1 MNRLFLVLFFKDHLI
16 FPNLEKI
23 NESHK
28 IGIVHFST
36 QRFFF
41 LRKKVNEQVSGM
53 LSNFYRTKEHNSII
67 IKVPLPIRSIICY
80 PTGK

>member
-28 IGIVHFST
+28 MGIVHFST
-36 QRFFF
+36 QRFF
-41 LRKKVNEQVSGM
+41 LKKKANEQVSVM
-53 LSNFYRTKEHNSII
+53 LSIFYRTKEHNSII
-67 IKVPLPIRSIICY
+67 IGVPLPIR
-80 PTGK
+80 

>member
-28 IGIVHFST
+28 IGIVYFFT
-36 QRFFF
+36 QRFF
-41 LRKKVNEQVSGM
+41 LRKEVNEQVSVM
-53 LSNFYRTKEHNSII
+53 LSVSYSTKEHNSVII
-67 IKVPLPIRSIICY
+67 RVPFPIRSLLCY